1 MSIDREKMVR
11 KKQTAMLAIVIVG
24 VVIVVAVAL
33 SLSKATAV
41 KVKTMKDSSLLPE
54 DTVNAQDQWVV
65 LGEKHI
71 NDIETRQKRLEDIIN
86 NMPTQGGHQIDNQ
99 AADNPKVPRNI
110 ENVPLPSLDEGVV
123 PPASA
128 LKTHQSEN
136 LIIQKK
142 PNEIKNTPEFNQSE
156 NGDGDSDG
164 VDVVDI
170 NKPAHSDGID
180 YIPAGSFAKVVL
192 LSGFDAPTG
201 GQAAQNALPVVM
213 RVKSFMHMPNKF
225 QDNLKECFITGS
237 GYGDLASERVFVRT
251 ERLSC
256 ILKNNH
262 VIEKKIKGHLVGEDA
277 SFGMRGKL
285 VSKQGALLAR
295 SFVAGMFSGL
305 GNSVAAQSQMMQ
317 SSPLGTV
324 TTIDPARAEQAA
336 LGSGISTSTGKIADF
351 YLQQANLIF
360 PVIEVAA
367 MRIGEVFLVE
377 GVNLNE
383 QDANTKTNTKKV
395 DSNSG
400 NDNHAVEVETENGD
414 PS

>member
-41 KVKTMKDSSLLPE
+41 KVKTMKDASLLPE
-54 DTVNAQDQWVV
+54 DTVKAQDQWVV

-99 AADNPKVPRNI
+99 AAENLKVPRNI
-110 ENVPLPSLDEGVV
+110 ENAPLPSLDEGVV

-201 GQAAQNALPVVM
+201 GAGGTKCTA
-213 RVKSFMHMPNKF
+213 
-225 QDNLKECFITGS
+225 G
-237 GYGDLASERVFVRT
+237 GYARKIIHAHAKQIPRQFERVFHYWFWVR
-251 ERLSC
+251 RF
-256 ILKNNH
+256 
-262 VIEKKIKGHLVGEDA
+262 GE
-277 SFGMRGKL
+277 
-285 VSKQGALLAR
+285 
-295 SFVAGMFSGL
+295 
-305 GNSVAAQSQMMQ
+305 
-317 SSPLGTV
+317 
-324 TTIDPARAEQAA
+324 
-336 LGSGISTSTGKIADF
+336 
-351 YLQQANLIF
+351 
-360 PVIEVAA
+360 
-367 MRIGEVFLVE
+367 
-377 GVNLNE
+377 
-383 QDANTKTNTKKV
+383 
-395 DSNSG
+395 
-400 NDNHAVEVETENGD
+400 
-414 PS
+414 

>member
-1 MSIDREKMVR
+1 MSINREKTIH
-11 KKQTAMLAIVIVG
+11 KKQLITVILVLIG
-24 VVIVVAVAL
+24 VVAVVAIGL
-33 SLSKATAV
+33 RFSQV
-41 KVKTMKDSSLLPE
+41 KNIASAPRKDAYLLPE
-54 DTVNAQDQWVV
+54 NTIKEQDQWMVM
-65 LGEKHI
+65 GEKHI
-71 NDIETRQKRLEDIIN
+71 NDIATRQKRLEEIIN
-86 NMPTQGGHQIDNQ
+86 SMP
-99 AADNPKVPRNI
+99 VPRSDQYLQKPEIQNRLENI
-110 ENVPLPSLDEGVV
+110 PLPSPQDTYRPSSKRRDLPQAAMTFISKDPTKIEHIMPSLNPLGADV
-123 PPASA
+123 S
-128 LKTHQSEN
+128 TSE
-136 LIIQKK
+136 
-142 PNEIKNTPEFNQSE
+142 
-156 NGDGDSDG
+156 SDG
-164 VDVVDI
+164 VDVVDV
-170 NKPAHSDGID
+170 NRPMQQSDVD
-180 YIPAGSFAKVVL
+180 FIPAGSFAKVVL

-213 RVKSFMHMPNKF
+213 RVKSFMHMPNDF

-256 ILKNNH
+256 IFKNNR

-317 SSPLGTV
+317 ASPLGTV

-377 GVNLNE
+377 GIHLNE
-383 QDANTKTNTKKV
+383 NGKNETHDY
-395 DSNSG
+395 G
-400 NDNHAVEVETENGD
+400 NGKASLTMNMNHGGQ
-414 PS
+414 S